1 MCMGADFQALDDVLD
16 CLPTVA
22 DVKKRPQLSRVQRRL
37 IEPRPEEDDLVF
49 QHSVFCQTGL
59 PYRDPGEGVRLW
71 ERRQGAASIRILAG
85 EVADPKTQRFIEVGL
100 PWGPK
105 PRLVVAHINA
115 EALRQGS
122 NVIEIEDSLS
132 AFVKRIR
139 GFTGGREI
147 RMFKDQLSRLS
158 ASLIRIAFFR
168 NDHAAQIDTKIIAGC
183 ELWLTKDERQRVLW
197 PSTIALSLDYYES
210 LQAHAVPLCE
220 SDLAALAHSAVSLDL
235 YAWLAQRLHRIDP
248 TRPQFISWAAVKEQF
263 GADYKRMNKFKEVF
277 RVALRQV
284 LARYRDARLDVD
296 ERGLTLAHSPPPV
309 RRSAALLGPSRA

>member
-1 MCMGADFQALDDVLD
+1 MRKG
-16 CLPTVA
+16 PTSMS
-22 DVKKRPQLSRVQRRL
+22 DILPQLPAMREATKARPLTRVQRR
-37 IEPRPEEDDLVF
+37 IMEHRPEEDDLVF

-59 PYRDPGEGVRLW
+59 PYRDPGDGVRLW

-85 EVADPKTQRFIEVGL
+85 EVADPKEQRFVEVGL

-147 RMFKDQLSRLS
+147 RMFKEQLSRLS

-168 NDHAAQIDTKIIAGC
+168 EDRASQMDTKIITAC
-183 ELWLTKDERQRVLW
+183 ELWLHKDERQRVLW

-210 LQAHAVPLCE
+210 LQVHAVPLCE
-220 SDLAALAHSAVSLDL
+220 SDLAALAHSAMALDL
-235 YAWLAQRLHRIDP
+235 YAWLAQRLQRIDSAK
-248 TRPQFISWAAVKEQF
+248 PQFISWAAVKEQF

-284 LARYRDARLDVD
+284 LARYQNARLDAD
-296 ERGLTLAHSPPPV
+296 EGGLMLRNSPPPV
-309 RRSAALLGPSRA
+309 RRPAVLLPRSRA